1 MAHLSRRCNHEKT
14 SIACGIDCHRNN
26 CIGRNDVVDTQM
38 SDYMEIIN
46 PQTRTAKLMFQG
58 KIIEEYKIEQCDKCS
73 KLMKFD
79 QFGYQKG
86 YGGENII
93 WFCGG
98 CR

>member
-1 MAHLSRRCNHEKT
+1 
-14 SIACGIDCHRNN
+14 
-26 CIGRNDVVDTQM
+26 M
-38 SDYMEIIN
+38 SEYMEIIN
-46 PQTRTAKLMFQG
+46 PQTRICKLYFQG
-58 KIIEEYKIEQCDKCS
+58 KVVEEYRVEQCDKCS

-86 YGGENII
+86 YGNENII

>member
-1 MAHLSRRCNHEKT
+1 MAHLSRRCDYEKT
-14 SIACGIDCHRNN
+14 SIACGINCNRNY
-26 CIGRNDVVDTQM
+26 CIGHDDVVGVQM

-58 KIIEEYKIEQCDKCS
+58 KIIQEYKIEQCDKCS

>member
-1 MAHLSRRCNHEKT
+1 
-14 SIACGIDCHRNN
+14 
-26 CIGRNDVVDTQM
+26 M

-46 PQTRTAKLMFQG
+46 PQTRIAKLLFEG
-58 KIIEEYKIEQCDKCS
+58 KVVAEYRVEQCDKCS